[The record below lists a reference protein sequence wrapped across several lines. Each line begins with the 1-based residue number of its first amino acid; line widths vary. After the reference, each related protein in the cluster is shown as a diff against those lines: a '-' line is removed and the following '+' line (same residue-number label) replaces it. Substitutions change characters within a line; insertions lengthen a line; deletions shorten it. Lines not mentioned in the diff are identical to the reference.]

1 MNLTLK
7 LDAALSDYLPVE
19 ARKTNEVALTVVEDA
34 TAGAL
39 IEQRNLP
46 KKLVQLVLLN
56 GNFMPQAARGA
67 HTLSEGD
74 MLGIWPPIG

>member
-7 LDAALSDYLPVE
+7 LYAALSDCLPVE
-19 ARKTNEVALTVVEDA
+19 ARTTNEVALTVVEDA

-39 IEQRNLP
+39 IEQCNRP
-46 KKLVQLVLLN
+46 KKLVQLVFLN

-67 HTLSEGD
+67 HALSEGD
-74 MLGIWPPIG
+74 VLGIWPPIG